1 MIAMSRSIPLRRSPT
16 PGLDGQDL
24 DRAAELVDDERR
36 QRITI
41 DVLGDDQH
49 GLALLDG
56 LLEGRQHVLNGRD
69 LPVSDEDER
78 FSRTATLSITS
89 AICSR
94 VFT

>member
-1 MIAMSRSIPLRRSPT
+1 MANGRADRRPISALITVPPVMIAMSRSIPLRRSPT

-36 QRITI
+36 QRLTI

-56 LLEGRQHVLNGRD
+56 LLEGG
-69 LPVSDEDER
+69 SM
-78 FSRTATLSITS
+78 S
-89 AICSR
+89 
-94 VFT
+94 